1 VYDRH
6 QVLLQANKLN
16 LKESTTRGTKRRREE
31 GQADVTGTPSFQP
44 STSTSTT
51 AATTTTAAPS
61 TGLATS
67 SPAPGASH
75 SAPATTPGASPA
87 LQNQQQPPCSTSGPS
102 TSQTQTTTATPA
114 PKLPWPMPTVAVN
127 APSVPVLSTPTSGA
141 SLPSSFA
148 GHGQEQRTSHYRPRP
163 ANAADASNTVS
174 QQHQQQNPY
183 LYAANGHA
191 LRAGGHGAAVVYR
204 PKKNGT

>member
-1 VYDRH
+1 VYGRH

-51 AATTTTAAPS
+51 AATAAPS
-61 TGLATS
+61 TGLVTS

-75 SAPATTPGASPA
+75 SAAATTPGASPA
-87 LQNQQQPPCSTSGPS
+87 LQNQQQPPSSTAGPS
-102 TSQTQTTTATPA
+102 NSQAQTTTATPGS
-114 PKLPWPMPTVAVN
+114 KLPWPMPTVAVN
-127 APSVPVLSTPTSGA
+127 AASVPVLSTPTSGG

-163 ANAADASNTVS
+163 ANAADASKPAN
-174 QQHQQQNPY
+174 QQHPQQNPY
-183 LYAANGHA
+183 LYAANGHT
-191 LRAGGHGAAVVYR
+191 LHTGGHGAAVVYR
-204 PKKNGT
+204 QKKNGT